1 MRGGTGRVVRR
12 RAARVTGVAR
22 PLLGLLAAVVL
33 GGCQY
38 LFGFDPNIPPPDFSR
53 PEPVAVYREGRAT
66 VTVGSDPAIV
76 LEDLSDTGTFDP
88 SFGAGATFRN
98 ADGWFVRVMG
108 ASKLGGFLTSTAYV
122 QLDRIVGLEHW
133 TTADPS
139 RCVVTIFAAD
149 ATGLMGK
156 ATCKGLRWSDAL
168 GSYSAT
174 YEPPY
179 IKDQPAFDAEITFEA
194 TSSGKQV
201 G

>member
-1 MRGGTGRVVRR
+1 MQF
-12 RAARVTGVAR
+12 AR
-22 PLLGLLAAVVL
+22 PLFLLVAAVTL

-38 LFGFDPNIPPPDFSR
+38 LFGFDPSVMPPDFPR

-66 VTVGSDPAIV
+66 VKVDSEPMVV

-108 ASKLGGFLTSTAYV
+108 ASKLGGFMTSSAYV

-139 RCVVTIFAAD
+139 RCIVTISAAD

-156 ATCKGLRWSDAL
+156 ATCKGLRWTDAM
-168 GSYSAT
+168 GSYSGT
-174 YEPPY
+174 FEPPY
-179 IKDQPAFDAEITFEA
+179 VKDQPAFDAEITFEA
-194 TSSGKQV
+194 TASTKQV